1 MLNFQPLRKDNVE
14 KYLMTIEKTGLTLYI
29 Q

>member
-1 MLNFQPLRKDNVE
+1 MLKFQPLRKDIIE